1 MPTVVSV
8 LNLVPHPIPQFALRQ
23 SRPLPPLLRL
33 PDEIL
38 AEIASELDLHEDLIK
53 FALASHA
60 CANIVIPRH
69 TQYRIIRVRNAGF
82 QLGAHL
88 AKRADIARN
97 MQEVHMCELAQLHS
111 A

>member
-1 MPTVVSV
+1 MLCSTAIVLVVDSARMPTVVSV

-38 AEIASELDLHEDLIK
+38 DVIASELDLHEDLIK

-60 CANIVIPRH
+60 CANIVIPH
-69 TQYRIIRVRNAGF
+69 ISNI
-82 QLGAHL
+82 
-88 AKRADIARN
+88 
-97 MQEVHMCELAQLHS
+97 E
-111 A
+111 